1 MPISCILYLHT
12 GVGTQMI
19 MFLLLQYAQP
29 IMNIHGDVICHMNG
43 NFVSFQNMCEFKRSD
58 L

>member
-1 MPISCILYLHT
+1 MYT

-29 IMNIHGDVICHMNG
+29 IMSLHGDVICHMNG